1 MSILDRMVGEGVSSL
16 GKMGKTCGVGGES
29 GTQTYCE
36 PDRRETRRAGETGG
50 LGQDGGTYLTRARIL
65 LKSARGDSDETIT
78 LALDVGFI
86 TLSTEYGKG
95 VLKKELRPPSRLVAP
110 DGIIS
115 ASWTGTRQPI

>member
-1 MSILDRMVGEGVSSL
+1 MW
-16 GKMGKTCGVGGES
+16 GG
-29 GTQTYCE
+29 GRKWHTNNCE

-50 LGQDGGTYLTRARIL
+50 LGQDGGTYLTRAWIL
-65 LKSARGDSDETIT
+65 LKSACGDSDETIT

-110 DGIIS
+110 DGIIG
-115 ASWTGTRQPI
+115 ASWTGIRKPI